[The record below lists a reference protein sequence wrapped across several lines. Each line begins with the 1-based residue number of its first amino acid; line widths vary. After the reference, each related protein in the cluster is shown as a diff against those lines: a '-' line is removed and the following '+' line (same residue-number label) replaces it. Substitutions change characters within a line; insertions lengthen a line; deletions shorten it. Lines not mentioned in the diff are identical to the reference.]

1 MQTILKK
8 LNASALL
15 VTDKHDIF
23 HFTGF
28 QASFAFLIVLKSK
41 SYLFTDSRYQNPAQ
55 KLASEELTVII
66 AEDLPKQIQTIQVK
80 HKIKTVVFQGSNL
93 SYAKYRAFK
102 RMFKSASFIADKSM
116 ISSQRAIKSA
126 TAIKK
131 LAQAQAINELTL
143 KSTLKHLK
151 PGITEIQL
159 RNIMLI
165 EALKHGAEGFSFEP
179 IIGFGKNSANIHHS
193 PGKTKLKR
201 DHLVLIDMGVQV
213 DNYHSDMTR
222 CFLPESASPL
232 QIQTYE
238 TLLTA
243 QSASIEA
250 IQTGVT
256 CKKLDD
262 ICRQVLKANPHAET
276 FTHAL
281 GHGIGLEVHESPT
294 ISSKSP
300 RKNQLEKNMVI
311 TIEPGIYIKNK
322 FGIRIEDMLV
332 VSDQGSKNLTNFPKA
347 IKDSYWS
354 A

>member
-8 LNASALL
+8 FNASALL
-15 VTDKHDIF
+15 ITDKHDIYNLVD
-23 HFTGF
+23 F
-28 QASFAFLIVLKSK
+28 QASFAFLIVLKNK
-41 SYLFTDSRYQNPAQ
+41 SYLFTDSRYQNLAN
-55 KLASEELTVII
+55 KLAGKELTVVI
-66 AEDLPKQIQTIQVK
+66 AENLLKQVQTIQAK
-80 HKIKTVVFQGSNL
+80 HKIKTVVFQDSNL

-126 TAIKK
+126 TALKK
-131 LAQAQAINELTL
+131 LAKAQAINELTL

-151 PGITEIQL
+151 LGVTEMQL

-179 IIGFGKNSANIHHS
+179 NIGFGKNSANIHHS
-193 PGKTKLKR
+193 PGNTKLKK
-201 DHLVLIDMGVQV
+201 DHLILIDMGVQV

-222 CFLPESASPL
+222 CFLPKSATPL

-238 TLLTA
+238 TLLA
-243 QSASIEA
+243 GQSASIEA
-250 IQTGVT
+250 IQTGAS

-262 ICRQVLKANPHAET
+262 ICRKVLKTNQHAET
-276 FTHAL
+276 FAHAL
-281 GHGIGLEVHESPT
+281 GHGIGLEVHEVPT

-300 RKNQLEKNMVI
+300 IKNKLEKNMVI
-311 TIEPGIYIKNK
+311 TIEPGIYIKDK
-322 FGIRIEDMLV
+322 FGIRLEDMLV
-332 VSDQGSKNLTNFPKA
+332 VTDKGSKNLTNFPKD
-347 IKDSYWS
+347 IENCYWS